1 MLNLTFLSTIVAD
14 SMSAIKDT
22 VYAVSAT
29 ITNAPVSSEA
39 SGFVQSVSE
48 ATGMTPDGIKQAV
61 VAFAMSFLV
70 KLIKVLLIWFVG
82 RWVLKRVVK
91 LLKLIMEKHV
101 DNVSVRSF
109 IISVIDVVVMIILI
123 LMIIGVLG
131 IDTSSFIAIF
141 ASAGVAIGMA
151 LSGTLQN
158 FAGGVMILLF
168 RPFKVGD
175 FIEAQGIA
183 GTVKEIQIFNTIV
196 HTGDNKV
203 ILLPNGPVST
213 GIINNYSREPLRRV
227 DFTFSISYG
236 DDFYKAKEVLLALVA
251 EDKRVLDK
259 PAAPFVELG
268 ALAASSID
276 LTVRLW
282 CHQEDYWGI
291 KFDLNRKVYETFPK
305 HGLNFP
311 YQTLTVNVT
320 KE

>member
-1 MLNLTFLSTIVAD
+1 MLNIQFLNQTLSAASDTIKNVAEAASSSGLAQTLTDLS
-14 SMSAIKDT
+14 
-22 VYAVSAT
+22 
-29 ITNAPVSSEA
+29 
-39 SGFVQSVSE
+39 
-48 ATGMTPDGIKQAV
+48 GMTPEGIKQTITAFV
-61 VAFAMSFLV
+61 VSFSI

-82 RWVLKRVVK
+82 RWVLKRVVR
-91 LLKLIMEKHV
+91 LLKRIMEKHV
-101 DNVSVRSF
+101 DNVTVRSF
-109 IISVIDVVVMIILI
+109 VISIIDVVVMIMLI

-175 FIEAQGIA
+175 YIEAQGVA
-183 GTVKEIQIFNTIV
+183 GTVKEIQMFNTIV

-213 GIINNYSREPLRRV
+213 GIINNYSRAPLRRV

-236 DDFYKAKEVLLALVA
+236 DDFNKAKEVLLALVA
-251 EDKRVLDK
+251 EDERVLTE

-282 CHQEDYWGI
+282 CKQEDYWKI

-311 YQTLTVNVT
+311 YQTFTVNVT

>member
-1 MLNLTFLSTIVAD
+1 MFLFQFLNEVAATDSVATAGASDMLSSI
-14 SMSAIKDT
+14 SGMSAD
-22 VYAVSAT
+22 
-29 ITNAPVSSEA
+29 E
-39 SGFVQSVSE
+39 
-48 ATGMTPDGIKQAV
+48 IKQV
-61 VAFAMSFLV
+61 VTTFAMSFAV
-70 KLIKVLLIWFVG
+70 KLVKVLLIWFVG
-82 RWVLKRVVK
+82 RWVLKRVVN
-91 LLKLIMEKHV
+91 LLKRIMEKHI
-101 DNVSVRSF
+101 DNVSVRTF
-109 IISVIDVVVMIILI
+109 IISIIDVVVMILLI

-175 FIEAQGIA
+175 FIEAQGVS
-183 GTVKEIQIFNTIV
+183 GSVKEIQIFNTVI
-196 HTGDNKV
+196 TTPDNKV
-203 ILLPNGPVST
+203 LLLPNGPVST

-236 DDFYKAKEVLLALVA
+236 DDFEKAKKVLLALVA
-251 EDKRVLDK
+251 EDKRVLSE

-276 LTVRLW
+276 ITVRLW
-282 CHQEDYWGI
+282 CKQEDYWGI
-291 KFDLNRKVYETFPK
+291 KFDLNKKVYETFPK
-305 HGLNFP
+305 EGLNFP
-311 YQTLTVNVT
+311 FQTLTVNVT

>member
-1 MLNLTFLSTIVAD
+1 MFLFQFLNEVAATDSVATAGASDMLSSI
-14 SMSAIKDT
+14 SGMSAD
-22 VYAVSAT
+22 
-29 ITNAPVSSEA
+29 E
-39 SGFVQSVSE
+39 
-48 ATGMTPDGIKQAV
+48 IKQFV
-61 VAFAMSFLV
+61 TTLVMSFSIKLV
-70 KLIKVLLIWFVG
+70 KVLLIWFVG
-82 RWVLKRVVK
+82 RWVLKRVVNF
-91 LLKLIMEKHV
+91 LKRIMEKHI
-101 DNVSVRSF
+101 DNVSVRTF
-109 IISVIDVVVMIILI
+109 VISIIDVVVMILLI

-175 FIEAQGIA
+175 FIEAQGVS
-183 GTVKEIQIFNTIV
+183 GSVKEIQIFNTVI
-196 HTGDNKV
+196 TTPDNKV
-203 ILLPNGPVST
+203 LLLPNGPVST

-236 DDFYKAKEVLLALVA
+236 DDFEKAKKVLLALVA
-251 EDKRVLDK
+251 DDKRVLNE

-276 LTVRLW
+276 ITVRLW
-282 CHQEDYWGI
+282 CKQEDYWGI
-291 KFDLNRKVYETFPK
+291 KFDLNKKVYETFPK
-305 HGLNFP
+305 EGLNFP

>member
-1 MLNLTFLSTIVAD
+1 MFLFQFLNEVAATDSVATAGASDMLSSI
-14 SMSAIKDT
+14 SGMSAD
-22 VYAVSAT
+22 
-29 ITNAPVSSEA
+29 E
-39 SGFVQSVSE
+39 
-48 ATGMTPDGIKQAV
+48 IKQV
-61 VAFAMSFLV
+61 VTTFVMSFSIKLV
-70 KLIKVLLIWFVG
+70 KVLLIWFVG
-82 RWVLKRVVK
+82 RWVLKRVVNF
-91 LLKLIMEKHV
+91 LKRIMEKHI

-109 IISVIDVVVMIILI
+109 IISIIDVVVMILLI

-175 FIEAQGIA
+175 FIEAQGVS
-183 GTVKEIQIFNTIV
+183 GSVKEIQIFNTVI
-196 HTGDNKV
+196 TTPDNKV
-203 ILLPNGPVST
+203 LLLPNGPVST

-236 DDFYKAKEVLLALVA
+236 DDFEKAKKVLLALVA
-251 EDKRVLDK
+251 DDKRVLNE

-276 LTVRLW
+276 ITVRLW
-282 CHQEDYWGI
+282 CKQEDYWGI
-291 KFDLNRKVYETFPK
+291 KFDLNKKVYETFPK
-305 HGLNFP
+305 EGLNFP
-311 YQTLTVNVT
+311 FQTLTVNVT

>member
-1 MLNLTFLSTIVAD
+1 MLNIQFLNQTL
-14 SMSAIKDT
+14 SAASDT
-22 VYAVSAT
+22 VKNVAEA
-29 ITNAPVSSEA
+29 ASS
-39 SGFVQSVSE
+39 SGLAQTLTDLS
-48 ATGMTPDGIKQAV
+48 GMTPEGIKQAITAFV
-61 VAFAMSFLV
+61 VSFSI

-82 RWVLKRVVK
+82 RWVLKRVVR
-91 LLKLIMEKHV
+91 LLKRIMEKHV
-101 DNVSVRSF
+101 DNVTVRSF
-109 IISVIDVVVMIILI
+109 VISIIDVLVMIMLI

-175 FIEAQGIA
+175 FIEAQGVA
-183 GTVKEIQIFNTIV
+183 GTVKEIQMFNTIV

-213 GIINNYSREPLRRV
+213 GIINNYSRAPLRRV

-236 DDFYKAKEVLLALVA
+236 DDFNKAKEVLLALVA
-251 EDKRVLDK
+251 EDERVLTE

-282 CHQEDYWGI
+282 CKQEDYWKI

>member
-1 MLNLTFLSTIVAD
+1 MLNIQFLNQTL
-14 SMSAIKDT
+14 SAASDT
-22 VYAVSAT
+22 VKNVAEA
-29 ITNAPVSSEA
+29 ASS
-39 SGFVQSVSE
+39 SGLAQTLTDLS
-48 ATGMTPDGIKQAV
+48 GMTPEGIKQTITAFV
-61 VAFAMSFLV
+61 VSFSI

-82 RWVLKRVVK
+82 RWVLKRVVR
-91 LLKLIMEKHV
+91 LLKRIMEKHV
-101 DNVSVRSF
+101 DNVTVRSF
-109 IISVIDVVVMIILI
+109 VISIIDVLVMIMLI

-175 FIEAQGIA
+175 FIDAQGVA
-183 GTVKEIQIFNTIV
+183 GTVKEIQMFNTIV

-213 GIINNYSREPLRRV
+213 GIINNYSRAPLRRV

-236 DDFYKAKEVLLALVA
+236 DDFNKAKEVLLALVA
-251 EDKRVLDK
+251 EDERVLTE

-282 CHQEDYWGI
+282 CKQEDYWKI